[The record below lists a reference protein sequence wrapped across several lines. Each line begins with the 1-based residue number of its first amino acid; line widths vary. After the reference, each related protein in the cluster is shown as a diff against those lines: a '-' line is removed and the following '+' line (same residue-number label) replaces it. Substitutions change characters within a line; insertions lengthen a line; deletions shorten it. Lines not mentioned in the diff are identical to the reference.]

1 MNGTLLSTLL
11 VIVCTIFSLSLIGY
25 LIGSYIY
32 KRKHHL
38 PTGDCSYCHKKK
50 GQILKDYRK
59 FYHQNNK

>member
-1 MNGTLLSTLL
+1 MSGAVLSSLLAGL
-11 VIVCTIFSLSLIGY
+11 CIFLSLALIIY
-25 LIGSYIY
+25 LLGSYIY

>member
-1 MNGTLLSTLL
+1 MNGNTVSIILA
-11 VIVCTIFSLSLIGY
+11 IVVALFSLSFIGC

-38 PTGDCSYCHKKK
+38 PTGDCAYCHKKK

-59 FYHQNNK
+59 FYGNNH